1 MTIQNKFWKHLLRNN
16 TTQNNNQFAELVDAN
31 CELLHL
37 FGWTYQQMTW
47 RMTLTIC
54 APVLR
59 SSATPL
65 WLINLIN
72 VQNMQ
77 TLGQIQPTIK
87 TSRPNDPP
95 MTLSTFIMRLLV
107 LHTASASLCYIICF
121 EYKTETSPFFYTP
134 LQWHPMTT
142 YKNPDKQ
149 RVATH

>member
-87 TSRPNDPP
+87 TSRVQ
-95 MTLSTFIMRLLV
+95 MTLQWPLALL
-107 LHTASASLCYIICF
+107 LWDFWC
-121 EYKTETSPFFYTP
+121 YTP
-134 LQWHPMTT
+134 LAQACVTPFVLNKNWDITFFLHPTAMTPHD
-142 YKNPDKQ
+142 NLQEPW
-149 RVATH
+149 